1 MRRQDGD
8 KEEGET
14 ERDKLK
20 LNDIVQ
26 ILIESHV
33 WSQTFQ
39 LFEQSIYYLP
49 YAAERNIAN
58 RSSNKQVGKNV
69 TFR

>member
-33 WSQTFQ
+33 
-39 LFEQSIYYLP
+39 
-49 YAAERNIAN
+49 
-58 RSSNKQVGKNV
+58 
-69 TFR
+69 

>member
-14 ERDKLK
+14 ERGKLK

-33 WSQTFQ
+33 
-39 LFEQSIYYLP
+39 
-49 YAAERNIAN
+49 
-58 RSSNKQVGKNV
+58 
-69 TFR
+69 